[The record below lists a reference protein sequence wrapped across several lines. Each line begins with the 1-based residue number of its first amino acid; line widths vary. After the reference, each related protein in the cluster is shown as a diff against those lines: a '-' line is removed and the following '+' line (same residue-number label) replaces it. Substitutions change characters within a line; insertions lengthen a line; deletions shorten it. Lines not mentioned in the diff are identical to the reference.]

1 MELKGIVPEKVEI
14 FSNWKEFFFR
24 NDVMSHEL
32 VYYGNSTLKC
42 VAEEIKNIDGKVAE
56 LAASMLEVMHRACG
70 VGLAAPQVD
79 VSQRLIVFDYENY
92 NGPVKALVN
101 PCIREF
107 SASKVPYDEGC
118 LSIPG
123 ISREIVRPSG
133 LLVSGVTLDGKEVE
147 FEAYGLT
154 ARILQHEID
163 HLNGIVFI
171 DYLEDYVRKE
181 LIPQLKK
188 IKKMNKKQ

>member
-1 MELKGIVPEKVEI
+1 MPPVNLKVNI
-14 FSNWKEFFFR
+14 FR
-24 NDVMSHEL
+24 NCKMSIDL

-42 VAEEIKNIDGKVAE
+42 VAEEIKNIDEITMK
-56 LAASMLEVMHRACG
+56 LADSMFEVMHRACG

-79 VSQRLIVFDYENY
+79 VSKRLIVFDYENY

-101 PCIREF
+101 PCIKE
-107 SASKVPYDEGC
+107 SSPAKVPYDEGC

-123 ISREIVRPSG
+123 ISREIVRPAG
-133 LLVSGVTLDGKEVE
+133 VLVSGVSLDGKEVE

-181 LIPQLKK
+181 LLPQLKK
-188 IKKMNKKQ
+188 IKKMNKQS